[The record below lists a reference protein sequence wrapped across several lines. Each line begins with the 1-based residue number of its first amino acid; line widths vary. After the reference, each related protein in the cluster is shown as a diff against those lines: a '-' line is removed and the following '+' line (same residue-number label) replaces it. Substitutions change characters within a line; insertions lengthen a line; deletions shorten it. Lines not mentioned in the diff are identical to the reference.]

1 MVDTDGA
8 AGSDF
13 LRARE
18 TGSTNVGVFLG
29 CCETGGTSVGVFLG
43 CCETVGTF
51 VGGNWLF
58 FG

>member
-1 MVDTDGA
+1 MGVA
-8 AGSDF
+8 SSDF

-18 TGSTNVGVFLG
+18 TRGTSVGVFWG

-43 CCETVGTF
+43 RCETGGTF
-51 VGGNWLF
+51 VGGKWLF